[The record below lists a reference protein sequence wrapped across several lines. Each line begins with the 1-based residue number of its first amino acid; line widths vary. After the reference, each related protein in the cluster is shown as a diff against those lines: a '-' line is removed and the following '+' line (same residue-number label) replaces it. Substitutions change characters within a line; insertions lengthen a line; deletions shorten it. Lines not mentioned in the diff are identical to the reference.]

1 MIFFC
6 CSSSSSR
13 HWWRREKKVAGRQ
26 PGHDPYAF
34 SLKVGGGRVWSR
46 KSKMW
51 CVYVQQLYCYF
62 WMNESCVLILKILFI
77 FICCCF
83 LFKTSSNQILF
94 FRETEIPSNLMRG
107 VIVVLWWQD
116 DESLLMLLKKKIVNK
131 QLVPVWFTFFVVV
144 FKPHWITLSL
154 LMFVTEQ

>member
-94 FRETEIPSNLMRG
+94 SWNWNSIKFDARSNSG
-107 VIVVLWWQD
+107 
-116 DESLLMLLKKKIVNK
+116 
-131 QLVPVWFTFFVVV
+131 VVV
-144 FKPHWITLSL
+144 ARWR
-154 LMFVTEQ
+154 VTADAVEKKNRKQTAGTCLVYFFCCCF